1 MLGTVLRG
9 RVAESVIVDR
19 SYHPRPLQSKPPA
32 SCYFGR
38 EHPMNQTDLFSAPS
52 LESIAR
58 RLKELDDAYYRDA
71 SPLATDA
78 EYDLLRAQYDRLCD
92 EQGIPEPQRYTR
104 SVGDDHVAGFETV
117 VHATPMLSLEK
128 AATRPEFLPETG
140 VDESVEFVESEPGWE
155 NGSAWGRMRAWA
167 QRIVE
172 STRGT
177 IDDLDLVV
185 EPKID
190 GMSVS
195 LVYENGRLIR
205 AVTRGDGTRG
215 DVVTAQVLAS
225 GAAPATV
232 PESGRFEVRGE
243 LYLPREAFEALN
255 RNLTESGDKLLANP
269 RNACAGLMKRKDA
282 SSLRDTGIR
291 SFLYFVPQGQ
301 HAMALPTSQMERLR
315 WLSGQGFQV
324 HPQADRVRGIQAA
337 YDLCRRFLDLREGL
351 DHEIDGMVLKL
362 DDTSLHAELGSTEH
376 HPRWGIAYKFPP
388 ERKPTK
394 LLGISIQVGRTGA
407 LTPVAELEPVQLAG
421 TTVSRASLHNRSHLE
436 KLGARIGDT
445 VLVQK
450 AGDIIPQVV
459 GLAGEHAPG
468 SVVFPFPTSCPECG
482 AAVENRGTGIDE
494 HGRAIELWA
503 CVNDESCPP
512 QVMGRLEHFG
522 SRKAL
527 DLEEMGGIVAQAL
540 VRDGL
545 VREVTDVFRL
555 ELDSLAKL
563 NLGTSEEPRVF
574 GEKNA
579 QRLLEAVQK
588 ARSADLSRWIYALG
602 IPEVGDAVAKAVGS
616 SHEVF
621 SEVARSVLLDDI
633 VRRADLESRR
643 KALGARTDDNKS
655 RTAEE
660 KASAK
665 AEQASLKEEILRL
678 DQAIASSGVASD
690 IGPSAARSAIAFFAS
705 SRGKAISQA
714 LSDLGIEPRG
724 QRKVAVQGP
733 LSGKTVVVTGSLA
746 GYTRDSIKAALEAAG
761 AKVTDSVSKK
771 TDLLVA
777 GEAAGSKLEKANAL
791 GIRVVDEA
799 GLRQILDK

>member
-1 MLGTVLRG
+1 
-9 RVAESVIVDR
+9 
-19 SYHPRPLQSKPPA
+19 
-32 SCYFGR
+32 
-38 EHPMNQTDLFSAPS
+38 MNQTDLFTANS

-71 SPLATDA
+71 NPLASDA
-78 EYDLLRAQYDRLCD
+78 DYDDLRAQYDRLCD

-117 VHATPMLSLEK
+117 VHAQRMLSLEK

-155 NGSAWGRMRAWA
+155 NGSAWGRLRAWA
-167 QRIVE
+167 MRIVE
-172 STRGT
+172 STHGT

-232 PESGRFEVRGE
+232 PEPGRFEVRGE

-255 RNLTESGDKLLANP
+255 RALTESDQKPLANP

-282 SSLRDTGIR
+282 SSLRGTGIR

-301 HAMALPTSQMERLR
+301 HAMELASSQMERLR

-324 HPQADRVRGIQAA
+324 HPHARRARGIQTA

-362 DDTSLHAELGSTEH
+362 DDTSLHGELGSTEH

-388 ERKPTK
+388 ERKPTR
-394 LLGISIQVGRTGA
+394 LVGISIQVGRTGA

-436 KLGARIGDT
+436 KIGVRIGDS

-459 GLAGEHAPG
+459 GVAGDHAPD
-468 SVVFPFPTSCPECG
+468 SVPFAFPTSCPECG

-494 HGRAIELWA
+494 HGRVIELWA

-563 NLGTSEEPRVF
+563 NLGTPDEPRVF

-579 QRLLEAVQK
+579 RRLVDAVLK

-602 IPEVGDAVAKAVGS
+602 IPEVGESVAKAIGS
-616 SHEVF
+616 SHAKL
-621 SEVARSVLLDDI
+621 SDLTDSGLL
-633 VRRADLESRR
+633 RAIAERAELESRR
-643 KALGARTDDNKS
+643 KALGARTDGNKA
-655 RTAEE
+655 RTQEE
-660 KASAK
+660 KAAAK
-665 AEQASLKEEILRL
+665 LEQASLKELIQGL
-678 DQAIASSGVASD
+678 DASMAEHPAASE

-705 SRGKAISQA
+705 RRGEAIVGA
-714 LSDLGIEPRG
+714 MADLGIDPVG

-777 GEAAGSKLEKANAL
+777 GEAAGSKLEKADAL
-791 GIRVVDEA
+791 GVKVVDEA
-799 GLRQILDK
+799 GLRRILEGTETV

>member
-1 MLGTVLRG
+1 
-9 RVAESVIVDR
+9 
-19 SYHPRPLQSKPPA
+19 
-32 SCYFGR
+32 
-38 EHPMNQTDLFSAPS
+38 MNQTDLFAAPS

-71 SPLATDA
+71 NPLATDA
-78 EYDLLRAQYDRLCD
+78 DYDLLRAQYDRLCD

-117 VHATPMLSLEK
+117 VHAQRMLSLEK

-155 NGSAWGRMRAWA
+155 NGSAWGRLRAWA
-167 QRIVE
+167 MRIVE
-172 STRGT
+172 STQGS
-177 IDDLDLVV
+177 IENLDLVV

-232 PESGRFEVRGE
+232 PEPGRFEVRGE

-255 RNLTESGDKLLANP
+255 RALTESDDKPLANP

-282 SSLRDTGIR
+282 SSLRGTGIR

-301 HAMALPTSQMERLR
+301 HAMELPASQAGRLK
-315 WLSGQGFQV
+315 WLSDQGFQV
-324 HPQADRVRGIQAA
+324 HPHADRLRGIQAA
-337 YDLCRRFLDLREGL
+337 YDHCRRFLDLRESL

-362 DDTSLHAELGSTEH
+362 DDTSLHGELGSTEH

-388 ERKPTK
+388 ERKPTR
-394 LLGISIQVGRTGA
+394 LVGISIQVGRTGA

-436 KLGARIGDT
+436 KIGVRIGDS

-459 GLAGEHAPG
+459 GVAGDHAPD
-468 SVVFPFPTSCPECG
+468 SVPFAFPTSCPECG
-482 AAVENRGTGIDE
+482 AAVENRGTGTDE

-555 ELDSLAKL
+555 ELQRLGAL
-563 NLGTSEEPRVF
+563 NLGTPQEPRVF

-579 QRLLEAVQK
+579 QRLLDAVQK
-588 ARSADLSRWIYALG
+588 ARSADLSRWIYGLG
-602 IPEVGDAVAKAVGS
+602 IPEVGEAVAKAIGS
-616 SHEVF
+616 SHESF
-621 SEVARSVLLDDI
+621 SDVLRSVLLNDI

-655 RTAEE
+655 RTVEE
-660 KASAK
+660 KALAK
-665 AEQASLKEEILRL
+665 AEQAALKDEIRHL
-678 DQAIASSGVASD
+678 DDSIDASGVASD

-705 SRGKAISQA
+705 TRGKAISQA
-714 LSDLGIEPRG
+714 LSDLEIEPRG
-724 QRKVAVQGP
+724 RRKAPVQGP
-733 LSGKTVVVTGSLA
+733 LSGKTVVVTGSLV

-777 GEAAGSKLEKANAL
+777 GEAAGSKLEKATSL
-791 GIRVVDEA
+791 GVKVASEA
-799 GLRQILDK
+799 DLRQILEGTDSV